1 MIEPIVKSNHKKKV
15 MKTDNKVLHVQRKEE
30 KDLEVE
36 IMVRRRWTKEEKI
49 IVMRCFYQS
58 EPTRRG
64 YRKRMITIW

>member
-1 MIEPIVKSNHKKKV
+1 MIEPIVKSNHKKKG